1 MGEALLGLKRT
12 IMCGELKENN
22 VGQTVTVMG
31 WVQRKRNLGG
41 LIFVDLRD
49 RSGILQVVF
58 GDTIDNNAFIKAD
71 ELKSEYCI
79 AVTGEIVK
87 RESPNPNLPTG
98 MIELKGKNIK
108 ILSESETPPIYIK
121 ENLDAS
127 ENIRMKYRYLD
138 LRRPDMQNIFK
149 IRHKAAKLIRDYLDE
164 NGFLEIE
171 TPILT
176 KSTPEGARDY
186 LVPSRNYNGMF
197 YALPQSPQL
206 FKQLLM
212 VSGFDKYFQ
221 ITKCFRDED
230 LRANRQ
236 PEFTQVDIE
245 MSFVEED
252 DVIALNEG
260 LIKKVFKEILNIEV
274 ETPIKRMPYKTAMEK
289 YGTDKPDLR
298 FGMEIIDISN
308 EVRKSDFKVFTEVI
322 GNGGSVRAIKV
333 DNCANMGRKDLDR
346 LSEFV
351 KGYKAKGLTWIAWKE
366 DGIKSPISKFL
377 KEEEIKFILEKTSA
391 KEGDLVLIV
400 SDKNKIVLQALG
412 ALRLELAKKLDILKD
427 NNEFNFVWI
436 TEFPLFSYDEEEERY
451 VAEHHPFTSPMDEDI
466 KYLDT
471 DPLKVRAKAYDIVLN
486 GEELGG
492 GSIRI
497 HDTNLQEKIFNLLG
511 FTKEKA
517 WERFG
522 FLLEAFKYGP
532 PPHGGLAFGFDRLI
546 MFLSGTDN
554 IKDVIAFP
562 KNQNAFDPMT
572 EAPNIVDKKQLD
584 ELGILI
590 KE

>member
-1 MGEALLGLKRT
+1 
-12 IMCGELKENN
+12 
-22 VGQTVTVMG
+22 
-31 WVQRKRNLGG
+31 
-41 LIFVDLRD
+41 
-49 RSGILQVVF
+49 
-58 GDTIDNNAFIKAD
+58 
-71 ELKSEYCI
+71 
-79 AVTGEIVK
+79 
-87 RESPNPNLPTG
+87 
-98 MIELKGKNIK
+98 
-108 ILSESETPPIYIK
+108 
-121 ENLDAS
+121 
-127 ENIRMKYRYLD
+127 
-138 LRRPDMQNIFK
+138 
-149 IRHKAAKLIRDYLDE
+149 
-164 NGFLEIE
+164 
-171 TPILT
+171 
-176 KSTPEGARDY
+176 
-186 LVPSRNYNGMF
+186 MF

-436 TEFPLFSYDEEEERY
+436 TEFSF
-451 VAEHHPFTSPMDEDI
+451 VFI
-466 KYLDT
+466 
-471 DPLKVRAKAYDIVLN
+471 
-486 GEELGG
+486 
-492 GSIRI
+492 
-497 HDTNLQEKIFNLLG
+497 
-511 FTKEKA
+511 
-517 WERFG
+517 
-522 FLLEAFKYGP
+522 
-532 PPHGGLAFGFDRLI
+532 
-546 MFLSGTDN
+546 
-554 IKDVIAFP
+554 
-562 KNQNAFDPMT
+562 
-572 EAPNIVDKKQLD
+572 
-584 ELGILI
+584 
-590 KE
+590 